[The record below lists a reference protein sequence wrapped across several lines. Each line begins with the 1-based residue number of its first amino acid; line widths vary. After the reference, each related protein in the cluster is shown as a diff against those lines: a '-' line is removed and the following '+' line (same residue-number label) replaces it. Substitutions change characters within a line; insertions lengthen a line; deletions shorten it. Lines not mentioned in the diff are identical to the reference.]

1 MNARKFVG
9 VLAVLTLGG
18 ILAAD
23 EFPSGQTARSGVIWI
38 EEDDWA
44 ALSEEP
50 GRHLDH
56 ARQAFVE
63 VDAAKAAAELRKA
76 AAYLRTAAQDAADRT
91 RHALT
96 ASGKELD
103 QLARRMEQGAV
114 KSVADVDAA
123 AGRAYHALA
132 EYQNAK
138 ARQAWADEQRHR
150 AGQFW
155 HAAATALE
163 RATVRTE
170 AGFRNTTQ
178 EVVRESR
185 LLSGKLVEGT
195 GFVTDEIGQ
204 GLETFGKQVEL
215 AGKRIEP
222 HR

>member
-1 MNARKFVG
+1 MRWVNLVG
-9 VLAVLTLGG
+9 LCAASAVCGVMM
-18 ILAAD
+18 AD
-23 EFPSGQTARSGVIWI
+23 EPKGKDLEKSGVIWI
-38 EEDDWA
+38 EEDEWVH
-44 ALSEEP
+44 LSEEP

-56 ARQAFVE
+56 AREAFVE
-63 VDAAKAAAELRKA
+63 VDTQKAAAELRKA
-76 AAYLRTAAQDAADRT
+76 AAYLRVSARDATTRT
-91 RHALT
+91 RTTLN

-103 QLARRMEQGAV
+103 ALAHRIEQGTV

-123 AGRAYHALA
+123 AARAYHSLA

-155 HAAATALE
+155 RSATTSLE
-163 RATVRTE
+163 RATARTDS
-170 AGFRNTTQ
+170 AFRKTTQ

-195 GFVTDEIGQ
+195 GFVTDEIGE
-204 GLETFGKQVEL
+204 GLESFGKQVEL
-215 AGKRIEP
+215 AGKRLEP